1 MIKVDTSS
9 KAEQRKFGLVMA
21 VAIAVRGMI
30 RWAWH
35 GFGHFPSYFLAI
47 AAVFLLLGLVAPRAL
62 KPVFI
67 GWIKFA
73 IVLNWIMV
81 HLFLTLA
88 FYLMFTPVRL
98 IIHFFSE
105 DPLKREW
112 LPPDQSYWEE
122 PERQPQ
128 KLHDYRN
135 QF

>member
-1 MIKVDTSS
+1 MATDTSS
-9 KAEQRKFGLVMA
+9 KKEQRKFGLVMA
-21 VAIAVRGMI
+21 VAIAALGII

-35 GFGHFPSYFLAI
+35 GFAHSPFYFLAV

-62 KPVFI
+62 KPVFVA
-67 GWIKFA
+67 WIKFA

-81 HLFLTLA
+81 RLFLTLA

-98 IIHFFSE
+98 IINFFSE
-105 DPLKREW
+105 DPLKRQW

-122 PERQPQ
+122 PEKQPQ
-128 KLHDYRN
+128 ELRDYRN